1 MSRQVRC
8 GRHKLQIETVDLA
21 LFHLFLLGGASLDI
35 TWLFRHRFPA
45 DLQLLLV
52 SFIVPDIKAKRNF
65 FRAVQMGK
73 QPTVE
78 AFLQEPIDP
87 DIVNHRGYTAL
98 HEAAGRSHF
107 ELVRL
112 LLEAGADKDK
122 EAGDSGRV
130 PLNFCQGDPK
140 MLRLLLDA
148 AANPDGKTTPP
159 LQQALE
165 IGHVEMVK
173 LLLNAGANAE
183 LPTTKSM
190 PESALLAAAKA
201 DQTEVVLLLLQARA
215 NPDRAS
221 RGETP
226 LVAAARKGNTA
237 VVRLLL
243 DFGADKDQ
251 MAKLP
256 AARVPSSFS
265 PRTALSE
272 ACEAGREEVVRLLLS
287 VGASKDGLL
296 WLWRQHC

>member
-1 MSRQVRC
+1 M
-8 GRHKLQIETVDLA
+8 
-21 LFHLFLLGGASLDI
+21 
-35 TWLFRHRFPA
+35 
-45 DLQLLLV
+45 

-87 DIVNHRGYTAL
+87 DIVNHHGYTAL

-183 LPTTKSM
+183 LPTTKSV